1 MRSSLE
7 DNSYSDSKRH
17 KRGEAR
23 GSVKRSAFEQT
34 ILLKK
39 RDNYD
44 SNTNINPFS
53 QPPTRGTHFINTNE
67 GEDFGYDQE
76 QPVDIQM
83 F

>member
-1 MRSSLE
+1 M
-7 DNSYSDSKRH
+7 
-17 KRGEAR
+17 
-23 GSVKRSAFEQT
+23 KRSAFEQT

-67 GEDFGYDQE
+67 EEDFGYDQE
-76 QPVDIQM
+76 QPVDI
-83 F
+83 